1 MSCLWLVLI
10 GKRDCVLRRIL
21 QYTRLARLRHWVKNV
36 FVLAPVLFAGKM
48 CNHKDIVDA
57 LLAFLA
63 FGLAASAI
71 YVLNDIYDAQRDK
84 KHPRKCNRPIAS
96 GAIGKSQAAVYAL
109 VLVAAAL
116 CICFGHWAGRGYG
129 VQGIIVSYIVLNV
142 FYTVKGKE
150 IQIVDA
156 FCIAVGFVLRVIGG
170 AYAIGV
176 EPTGWILVTTFFLAL
191 FLGFGKRRNEI
202 VLLDNDRA
210 EHRKT
215 LEYYQPWLLDN
226 AIVSTGTIAIV
237 SYALFTLDH
246 GVIAK
251 FGTDKLFYTVPFVV
265 YGIFRYMHILSKSSE
280 GDPTEVV
287 TSDRGLII
295 NVILWLLSAYGIVW
309 LSGGHF
315 R

>member
-1 MSCLWLVLI
+1 MGPRVFLR
-10 GKRDCVLRRIL
+10 KRNCVLKRIL
-21 QYTRLARLRHWVKNV
+21 QYIRLARLRHWVKNV
-36 FVLAPVLFAGKM
+36 FVLAPVLFAGKISD
-48 CNHKDIVDA
+48 HKDIVDA

-84 KHPRKCNRPIAS
+84 KHPRKCNRPISS
-96 GAIGKSQAAVYAL
+96 GAIGKSQAALYAL
-109 VLVAAAL
+109 ALVAAAL
-116 CICFGHWAGRGYG
+116 CICFRHWAGRGYG
-129 VQGIIVSYIVLNV
+129 VESIVVSYILLNV
-142 FYTVKGKE
+142 FYTVRGKK

-156 FCIAVGFVLRVIGG
+156 FCIAGGFVLRVVGG

-202 VLLDNDRA
+202 VLLDSDRA

-237 SYALFTLDH
+237 SYALFTLDQ
-246 GVIAK
+246 GTITK
-251 FGTDKLFYTVPFVV
+251 FGTDKLFYTVPFVA
-265 YGIFRYMHILSKSSE
+265 YGIFRYMHILSKSTE

-287 TSDRGLII
+287 TSDPGLII
-295 NVILWLLSAYGIVW
+295 NVILWLLAAYGIVW